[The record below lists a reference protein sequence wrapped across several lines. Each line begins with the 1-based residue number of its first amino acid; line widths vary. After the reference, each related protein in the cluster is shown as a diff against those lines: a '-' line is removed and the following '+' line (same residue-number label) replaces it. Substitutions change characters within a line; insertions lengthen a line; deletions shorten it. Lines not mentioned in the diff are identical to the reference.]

1 MFMKSILNFALLV
14 FVFSLVLVSC
24 KKDPETTTGC
34 NDSAADNYNASAT
47 VDDGT
52 CTYQKRY
59 IGEYVGDIKCPG
71 TFSAVFSMADLS
83 IIETIDKK
91 TVNIIIQTTI
101 GPIPVLGNI
110 TKSELNVDQPIPD
123 LSIKPSDILAGAS
136 ETPIKADAEIKSVL
150 TLSEDGKIL
159 TGILKIKLTTKEAT
173 TVNGFPIP
181 VGFTLSDE
189 CPFTGTKK

>member
-1 MFMKSILNFALLV
+1 MKSILNFALFV
-14 FVFSLVLVSC
+14 FIFSLVLVSC
-24 KKDPETTTGC
+24 KKDPENTTGC
-34 NDSAADNYNASAT
+34 NDSTADNYNASAT

-136 ETPIKADAEIKSVL
+136 ETPIKADAEIKSTL